1 MLGHA
6 GGDVAPAQIFGIEL
20 GQVAI
25 HVPPGHSNLEK
36 VRAAVEGATLAAIT
50 PQQLQAPVAQGIF

>member
-6 GGDVAPAQIFGIEL
+6 GGDVTPEQILSIEL
-20 GQVAI
+20 GQVALHI
-25 HVPPGHSNLEK
+25 SPGHSDLEK